1 MKGLLFTALVLV
13 ALAIAVHSVPA
24 HAEKYYPGSGFDD
37 NGNYHG
43 FGDRESGYQKGQD
56 AQAQKEQRDQQERNS
71 TQSSYRR

>member
-13 ALAIAVHSVPA
+13 ALAIAVHTVPA
-24 HAEKYYPGSGFDD
+24 HANPQGFDN
-37 NGNYHG
+37 NGNYTG